1 MPVAP
6 LKELVLVGAT
16 GGLAPGGRRGRRLGA
31 VVALVAMAA
40 RKWPHR
46 RAGGYSPLL
55 ATSGAPGARKPI
67 EGQRLKSETQ
77 SIAISADSARI
88 AGSAVSE
95 K

>member
-16 GGLAPGGRRGRRLGA
+16 GGLAPGGRRGRLGA
-31 VVALVAMAA
+31 VVALVALSA

-67 EGQRLKSETQ
+67 EGQRLKSEIQ
-77 SIAISADSARI
+77 SIDPLPLVPI
-88 AGSAVSE
+88 APVVPE
-95 K
+95 CCE